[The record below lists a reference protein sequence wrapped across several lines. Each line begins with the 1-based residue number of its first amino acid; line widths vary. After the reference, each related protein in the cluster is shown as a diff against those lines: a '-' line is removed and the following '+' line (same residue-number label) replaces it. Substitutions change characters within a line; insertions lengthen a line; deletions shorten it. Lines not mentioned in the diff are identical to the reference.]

1 MMNYQQ
7 ESINP
12 VYALPGT
19 NYPSGTDSSQQQPIP
34 PITPNPEG
42 QMMSEP
48 ILGTPQMVYPAS
60 LPMAEGAAMQ
70 GSVPV
75 AIASSVGVSG
85 PASVNG
91 PMSAQGYVPISAPGY
106 SPVPIQGYAGDVV
119 PAPVPGYSP
128 APTQGY
134 VMEYTPVPTQR
145 YASAP
150 MQMQQYPA
158 STMNSGM
165 YQDPNLPQQQ
175 SPIPE
180 STQSPSSVQS
190 FAKGTVN
197 TLKTIGTSVGKAY
210 GQFWKGVNKTA
221 HTMTTKAL
229 EKAKKKQKT
238 DFPQS
243 DRFYIHRNPPCPPM
257 NYFDDT
263 FVSMFEVAL
272 SLKMQNAFKQ
282 KDISY

>member
-19 NYPSGTDSSQQQPIP
+19 NYPSGSYLCISIIRRTDSSQQQPIP

-75 AIASSVGVSG
+75 AITSSVGVSG

-210 GQFWKGVNKTA
+210 GQFWV
-221 HTMTTKAL
+221 
-229 EKAKKKQKT
+229 E
-238 DFPQS
+238 
-243 DRFYIHRNPPCPPM
+243 
-257 NYFDDT
+257 
-263 FVSMFEVAL
+263 
-272 SLKMQNAFKQ
+272 
-282 KDISY
+282 ISSSPYR